1 MLAGF
6 FISLYFYL
14 MSQPDFKFLPH
25 LRKQL
30 FVIVFGT
37 ETRAGKLFD
46 IILLW
51 AIVLSVL
58 SVMLESVREIRE
70 SYEHIFF
77 ISEWFFTVLFTI
89 EYLLRVS
96 ITAEPKKYAFSFF
109 GIIDLLATLPT
120 YLTLF
125 VAGGSYLVVIRSIR
139 LLRIFRILK
148 LGRYLREASVLSN
161 ALAASRHKILVF
173 LGAVFTLAMIMGT
186 LMYMIEGGESGFTS
200 IPRSIYWAIVTITTV
215 GYGDI
220 APQTI
225 LGQAFASML
234 MLMGYAIIAVPTGIV
249 TSEIVHAEKKK
260 KKSESKSKSKS
271 KSKRECRSCGKIGHD
286 KDAIFCK
293 NCSAKL

>member
-1 MLAGF
+1 
-6 FISLYFYL
+6 
-14 MSQPDFKFLPH
+14 MSQPNFKHFP
-25 LRKQL
+25 RIRNQL
-30 FVIVFGT
+30 FEIVFGT

-46 IILLW
+46 IVLLW
-51 AIVLSVL
+51 AIVLSVV
-58 SVMLESVREIRE
+58 SVMLESVKEIRE
-70 SYEHIFF
+70 SYDTVFVVL
-77 ISEWFFTVLFTI
+77 EWFFTVLFSV
-89 EYLLRVS
+89 EYLLRLF
-96 ITAEPKKYAFSFF
+96 ITAKPKKYAFSFF
-109 GIIDLLATLPT
+109 GIVDLLATLPT
-120 YLTLF
+120 YITLF
-125 VAGGSYLVVIRSIR
+125 MAGGSYLVVIRSLR

-161 ALAASRHKILVF
+161 ALAASRYKIFVF

-225 LGQAFASML
+225 TGQAFASLL

-249 TSEIVHAEKKK
+249 TTEIAQAERNKKTE
-260 KKSESKSKSKS
+260 ESN
-271 KSKRECRSCGKIGHD
+271 KRTCAACGKKGHD
-286 KDAIFCK
+286 EDAIFCK

>member
-1 MLAGF
+1 
-6 FISLYFYL
+6 
-14 MSQPDFKFLPH
+14 MSEPDFKYFPR
-25 LRKQL
+25 LRNQL
-30 FVIVFGT
+30 FHIVFGT
-37 ETRAGKLFD
+37 DTRAGKLFD

-58 SVMLESVREIRE
+58 SVMLESVKEISE
-70 SYEHIFF
+70 TYDTVFF
-77 ISEWFFTVLFTI
+77 ISEWFFTILFTV
-89 EYLLRVS
+89 EYILRLS
-96 ITAEPKKYAFSFF
+96 ITAKPKKYAFSFF

-120 YLTLF
+120 YITLF
-125 VAGGSYLVVIRSIR
+125 VAGGSYLIVIRSIR

-161 ALAASRHKILVF
+161 ALAASRYKIFIF

-220 APQTI
+220 APQTV
-225 LGQAFASML
+225 LGQSFASML

-249 TSEIVHAEKKK
+249 TSEIAQAEKDKK
-260 KKSESKSKSKS
+260 KEESSG
-271 KSKRECRSCGKIGHD
+271 RGVCVACGKKGHD
-286 KDAIFCK
+286 DDAIFCK

>member
-1 MLAGF
+1 
-6 FISLYFYL
+6 
-14 MSQPDFKFLPH
+14 MSQPQFKHFPQ
-25 LRKQL
+25 LRQKL

-58 SVMLESVREIRE
+58 SVMLESVREFRDN
-70 SYEHIFF
+70 YDTLFF
-77 ISEWFFTVLFTI
+77 VSEWMFTILFTA
-89 EYLLRVS
+89 EYLLRIF
-96 ITAEPKKYAFSFF
+96 ITAQPKKYVFSFF
-109 GIIDLLATLPT
+109 GIVDLLATLPT

-125 VAGGSYLVVIRSIR
+125 MVGGSYLVVIRSLR

-148 LGRYLREASVLSN
+148 LGRYLREASVLTS
-161 ALAASRHKILVF
+161 ALAASRYKIFVF

-220 APQTI
+220 APQTV

-249 TSEIVHAEKKK
+249 TSEIAQAEKNQRKT
-260 KKSESKSKSKS
+260 ESSGK
-271 KSKRECRSCGKIGHD
+271 ECVACGKKGHD
-286 KDAIFCK
+286 HDAIFCK

>member
-1 MLAGF
+1 
-6 FISLYFYL
+6 
-14 MSQPDFKFLPH
+14 MSQPEFKYFPKI
-25 LRKQL
+25 RKQL
-30 FVIVFGT
+30 FTVVFGT

-58 SVMLESVREIRE
+58 IVMLESVKEVRD
-70 SYEHIFF
+70 SFDSWFF
-77 ISEWFFTVLFTI
+77 VAEWFFTGLFTI
-89 EYLLRVS
+89 EYILRLV
-96 ITAEPKKYAFSFF
+96 ITAKPGKYAFSFF

-161 ALAASRHKILVF
+161 ALVASRHKILVF
-173 LGAVFTLAMIMGT
+173 LGAVFTLVMIMGT

-225 LGQAFASML
+225 TGQAVASML

-249 TSEIVHAEKKK
+249 TSEIATAEKNKK
-260 KKSESKSKSKS
+260 EMEQSKKNLEQSSG
-271 KSKRECRSCGKIGHD
+271 RSCTACGVKGHD
-286 KDAIFCK
+286 EDAIYCK